1 MSLLNFL
8 YTAVWRPYD
17 SALTNNLEC
26 LNEFVIL
33 MCTYLM
39 NTFMQSEHL
48 NNTKILTLVFIG
60 TSLTGIAVNVM
71 VISYQVF
78 TAFWEGIW

>member
-1 MSLLNFL
+1 
-8 YTAVWRPYD
+8 
-17 SALTNNLEC
+17 
-26 LNEFVIL
+26 
-33 MCTYLM
+33 
-39 NTFMQSEHL
+39 MQSEHL